1 MTRVDKASIRKN
13 IAYHRIE
20 GKNLFIIPLLPT
32 WFVLSDEEAIAL
44 NLFLELN
51 NETKIIHNLASELQ
65 ISNSE
70 AERIYKNTLNILK
83 YRKVYPE
90 NETLILAPD
99 AGKYPTNIHLALTH
113 RCNLRCRHCYISAGK
128 ESLNELT
135 LEGWKHGFDNLFSSI
150 PKPDITISGGEPT
163 LVSYIPELI
172 HFLRPKTRRIVFYT
186 NGLNDINHI
195 LDTIDEVQVSL
206 EGLSGET
213 HDFIRGKNTYEKVSD
228 FILNFKNKE
237 KLKIAF
243 TILYH
248 NFDEL
253 KKNLDEWLKKYGLN
267 ISNMRFNA
275 ELEIDGR
282 AEGLPE
288 EFKDF
293 QYEKADTIFNFI
305 REKTKPNEEPTLLLK
320 NMRNCGIG
328 ISIGIDSNGDI
339 YPCDAFVNKQGNIFD
354 RNIEESIRN
363 GIAINEFSEVDN
375 IEECNKCD
383 LKYICLGGCKAK
395 NYKIN
400 GSYLSPICN
409 EKSKHIKYIQ
419 MVYDIGL

>member
-1 MTRVDKASIRKN
+1 MDKNRIKESL
-13 IAYHRIE
+13 AYHRIE
-20 GKNLFIIPLLPT
+20 GKNLFIIPSLPT

-44 NLFLELN
+44 NYFLELN
-51 NETKIIHNLASELQ
+51 NEKKIVYNLASELQ
-65 ISNSE
+65 VSNSA
-70 AERIYKNTLNILK
+70 AEKVYRDTLSILK
-83 YRKVYPE
+83 SRKVYPK
-90 NETLILAPD
+90 NELPILAPD

-113 RCNLRCRHCYISAGK
+113 RCNLRCKHCYISAGN

-135 LEGWKHGFDNLFSSI
+135 LEGWKDGFDNLFSSI

-163 LVSYIPELI
+163 VVSYMPELI
-172 HFLRPKTRRIVFYT
+172 RFLRPKTKRIVLYT
-186 NGLNDINHI
+186 NGLNNINKI
-195 LDTIDEVQVSL
+195 LDSIDEVQVSL
-206 EGLSGET
+206 EGLSGRT
-213 HDFIRGKNTYEKVSD
+213 HDFIRGENTYKKVSD

-237 KLKIAF
+237 KLKVAF

-253 KKNLDEWLKKYGLN
+253 VNNLDEWLNKYGLD

-288 EFKDF
+288 EFKKF
-293 QYEKADTIFNFI
+293 QYEKANIIFNFI

-339 YPCDAFVNKQGNIFD
+339 YPCDAFVNKQGNICD
-354 RNIEESIRN
+354 HNIKEVIKN
-363 GIAINEFSEVDN
+363 GIAINEFSEIDN
-375 IEECNKCD
+375 IEQCNKCD
-383 LKYICLGGCKAK
+383 LKYVCLGGCKAK
-395 NYKIN
+395 NYKLN
-400 GSYLSPICN
+400 GSYLAPTCN
-409 EKSKHIKYIQ
+409 EKSKHIKYMQ

>member
-1 MTRVDKASIRKN
+1 
-13 IAYHRIE
+13 
-20 GKNLFIIPLLPT
+20 
-32 WFVLSDEEAIAL
+32 
-44 NLFLELN
+44 
-51 NETKIIHNLASELQ
+51 
-65 ISNSE
+65 
-70 AERIYKNTLNILK
+70 
-83 YRKVYPE
+83 
-90 NETLILAPD
+90 
-99 AGKYPTNIHLALTH
+99 
-113 RCNLRCRHCYISAGK
+113 
-128 ESLNELT
+128 LT
-135 LEGWKHGFDNLFSSI
+135 LEGWKNGFDNLFSSI

-243 TILYH
+243 TILHH

-253 KKNLDEWLKKYGLN
+253 KNNLDEWLKKYGLN

-288 EFKDF
+288 EFKNF

-354 RNIEESIRN
+354 SNIEECIKN